1 MADCVGS
8 GEKVFHGRKCMN
20 DRIFGAVTGAVRE
33 AGEIVREHWQQ
44 EKNVRFKGAIDLVT
58 RTDLAVEE
66 TLKQTLSGIV
76 PEADFLAEETAADRD
91 PGSLTWIIDPVDGT
105 TNFAHGIPAVAVSV
119 ALWQKDRIEAGW
131 VYLPM
136 MGRNGEL
143 FSARQ
148 GRGAFLNG
156 EPIRVSDTGTV
167 SRSVIA
173 TGFPYSIR
181 HKLDEI
187 MPRVSR
193 VLAASQ
199 GIRRFGSAATDLVY
213 TAMGRFDGFFEQ
225 DLNPWDVAAGWLIV
239 EQAGGRVTGYDPAG
253 SYALGA
259 KKILATN
266 GRIHEELE
274 AILRDEA
281 FEDVRTDL

>member
-1 MADCVGS
+1 
-8 GEKVFHGRKCMN
+8 MN
-20 DRIFGAVTGAVRE
+20 DRTDMNDKIFEEVTGAVRE
-33 AGEIVREHWQQ
+33 AGEIIREHWEQ
-44 EKNVRFKGAIDLVT
+44 KKDVRYKGDIDLVT
-58 RTDLAVEE
+58 QTDLAVEE
-66 TLKQTLSGIV
+66 ALKQKLTAIV
-76 PEADFLAEETAADRD
+76 PEAGFLAEETASTYR
-91 PGSLTWIIDPVDGT
+91 PKGLTWIIDPVDGT
-105 TNFAHGIPAVAVSV
+105 TNYAHSIPAVAISV
-119 ALWQKDRIEAGW
+119 ALWEDDRIKAGW

-136 MGRNGEL
+136 MGRDGEL
-143 FSARQ
+143 FTARR

-156 EPIRVSDTGTV
+156 DPITV
-167 SRSVIA
+167 SENETVARSVIA

-193 VLAASQ
+193 VLAVSQ

-239 EQAGGRVTGYDPAG
+239 EEAGGRVTGYAPG
-253 SYALGA
+253 EPYVLGA
-259 KKILATN
+259 KTILATN

-274 AILRDEA
+274 AILRD
-281 FEDVRTDL
+281 

>member
-1 MADCVGS
+1 
-8 GEKVFHGRKCMN
+8 MN
-20 DRIFGAVTGAVRE
+20 DSTFDAVTAAVGE
-33 AGEIVREHWQQ
+33 AGEIIREHWHQ
-44 EKNVRFKGAIDLVT
+44 KKDVRYKGDIDLVT
-58 RTDLAVEE
+58 QTDLAVEE
-66 TLKQTLSGIV
+66 ALKQKLSVIV
-76 PEADFLAEETAADRD
+76 PEAGFLAEETASGYR
-91 PGSLTWIIDPVDGT
+91 PQGVTWIIDPVDGT
-105 TNFAHGIPAVAVSV
+105 TNYAHAIPAVAVSV
-119 ALWQKDRIEAGW
+119 ALWQNDRIVAGW

-136 MGRNGEL
+136 MGREGEL
-143 FSARQ
+143 FAARQ
-148 GRGAFLNG
+148 GKGAILNG
-156 EPIRVSDTGTV
+156 DAITVSDTDTV

-239 EQAGGRVTGYDPAG
+239 EEAGGRVTGYAPG
-253 SYALGA
+253 VPYALGA
-259 KKILATN
+259 KTILATN
-266 GRIHEELE
+266 GRIHDELE
-274 AILRDEA
+274 KILRN
-281 FEDVRTDL
+281 

>member
-1 MADCVGS
+1 
-8 GEKVFHGRKCMN
+8 MN
-20 DRIFGAVTGAVRE
+20 DSIFKAVTGAVRD
-33 AGEIVREHWQQ
+33 AGEIIREHWQQ
-44 EKNVRFKGAIDLVT
+44 EKDVRYKGDIDLVT
-58 RTDLAVEE
+58 QTDLAVEDA
-66 TLKQTLSGIV
+66 LKRSLAAIV
-76 PEADFLAEETAADRD
+76 PEAGFLAEETASTHV
-91 PGSLTWIIDPVDGT
+91 PEQLTWIIDPVDGT
-105 TNFAHGIPAVAVSV
+105 TNYAHGIPAVAVSV
-119 ALWQKDRIEAGW
+119 ALWQEDRVRAGW

-136 MGRNGEL
+136 MGRDGEL
-143 FSARQ
+143 FTARQ
-148 GRGAFLNG
+148 GGGAYLNG
-156 EPIRVSDTGTV
+156 EPISVSKTETV

-239 EQAGGRVTGYDPAG
+239 TEAGGRVTRYDPG
-253 SYALGA
+253 VSYALGA
-259 KKILATN
+259 KTILATN
-266 GRIHEELE
+266 GRIHDELE
-274 AILRDEA
+274 NILQK
-281 FEDVRTDL
+281 